1 MTDVAEVSVTIKR
14 KESARY
20 AGDSSWLV
28 FRGTVR
34 GVKKALADAFG
45 LDEEQPLP
53 DLVNRAERIHQNHDS
68 LALSTLA
75 KPATITQAEN
85 VPVGQAV
92 VEEVLG
98 GAVISDTATDEDD
111 PWASTAPAPEPDAGL
126 GEPKDE
132 LLDAIQSAESR
143 NALRNLHAS
152 NVELFKQDK
161 YKNALKARAKEVS

>member
-45 LDEEQPLP
+45 LSEDLALP
-53 DLVNRAERIHQNHDS
+53 TLMNQAERIHQSHDS
-68 LALSTLA
+68 AALPTLTPTLTPTKA
-75 KPATITQAEN
+75 PEPA
-85 VPVGQAV
+85 GQAV

-98 GAVISDTATDEDD
+98 GEVISDTATDEDD
-111 PWASTAPAPEPDAGL
+111 PWAAVSPETIAEVAAL
-126 GEPKDE
+126 YKDE

-143 NALRNLHAS
+143 SALRNLHAA

-161 YKNALKARAKEVS
+161 YKDALRARAKEVS

>member
-45 LDEEQPLP
+45 LAEDLALP
-53 DLVNRAERIHQNHDS
+53 TLVNQAERIHQSHDS
-68 LALSTLA
+68 SALPTLT
-75 KPATITQAEN
+75 KPQQEA
-85 VPVGQAV
+85 PVGQAV

-98 GAVISDTATDEDD
+98 GELISDTATDEDD

-132 LLDAIQSAESR
+132 LLDAIRSAESR

-161 YKNALKARAKEVS
+161 YKDALKARAKEVS